1 MYSLYQVNS
10 EATADKTF
18 GGEDK
23 IFSTL
28 LEFFGKISEIYYLFT
43 YLFIYLLIYLFTY
56 LFIYLFNKYLDRTNT
71 SVTIVTAVSVCP
83 V

>member
-43 YLFIYLLIYLFTY
+43 YLFIYLFTY